1 MEIGNELDG
10 RHAGSGGGRGPG
22 LPAPQGWPL
31 LHFPAR
37 NPNPLGGKDPQWPFA
52 GKVVMIGR
60 DQFPQI
66 FAGATLNSDGS
77 LTIYCTRVTSAL
89 KTAIAKAD
97 TDGTKYTFMIVPRSF
112 ATLEQTT
119 LAIAHDGHM
128 LRSKGVSPGGWGPD
142 PAHGQ
147 VKVHL
152 TKPSASQMKELAST
166 LHVPA
171 SSITLTTYPRAV
183 QTLLQR
189 QFGKFVV
196 VSSTYKPPSVPF

>member
-1 MEIGNELDG
+1 V
-10 RHAGSGGGRGPG
+10 
-22 LPAPQGWPL
+22 
-31 LHFPAR
+31 
-37 NPNPLGGKDPQWPFA
+37 GKIET
-52 GKVVMIGR
+52 IGR
-60 DQFPQI
+60 EQFPTI
-66 FAGATLNSDGS
+66 FAGSTLNTDGS

-89 KTAIAKAD
+89 KAAIAKAV
-97 TDGTKYTFMIVPRSF
+97 TAGTKYTFVIVPRSF

-128 LRSKGVSPGGWGPD
+128 LRSKGVSLNGWGPD

-147 VKVHL
+147 VKVRL
-152 TKPSASQMKELAST
+152 TEPSASQMQELASA

-189 QFGKFVV
+189 QFGTFVV
-196 VSSTYKPPSVPF
+196 VSSTYHPPSRFFERSLQHQPDP